1 MATYRQMV
9 YMCLDLLKEVHDDA
23 YYTEEHVIFLLDRM
37 RSLLLLRKHAAA
49 KRLHEEIADSNYQ
62 QICLNLEPTD
72 VLPDA
77 CGGDGWLRS
86 TKKVPSL
93 LGIGNT
99 KAYPV
104 NMFVGDK
111 VTFIAP
117 ERMPFVGY
125 NKWLKNIIYVAIGPD
140 DYLYVKSINPQ
151 FMYLNQMRLR
161 GIFENSEEA
170 SELSCDGNGV
180 DGKEC
185 DSLDRE
191 FPLEEG
197 LQMSCIEYVVQE
209 LSGARFAPQDK
220 TNNAKDDLSQV
231 GSTRATQPVTRYSDA
246 SAAARAEDEQ

>member
-23 YYTEEHVIFLLDRM
+23 YYTEEHVIFLLDKM

-62 QICLNLEPTD
+62 QICLSLEPTD

-77 CGGDGWLRS
+77 CGGDGWLKS
-86 TKKVPSL
+86 TKKLPHL

-104 NMFVGDK
+104 NMFVSDK
-111 VTFIAP
+111 VTFIAA
-117 ERMPFVGY
+117 ERMPYVGY

-140 DYLYVKSINPQ
+140 DYLYVWSRNPQ
-151 FMYLNQMRLR
+151 FMYLRQMRLR
-161 GIFENSEEA
+161 GIFEDSEEA
-170 SELSCDGNGV
+170 AELSCDASGNA
-180 DGKEC
+180 DSC
-185 DSLDRE
+185 DTLDKE

-197 LQMSCIEYVVQE
+197 LQMACIEYVVQE
-209 LSGARFAPQDK
+209 LSGVRFAPQDK
-220 TNNAKDDLSQV
+220 NNNASDDLSQV
-231 GSTRATQPVTRYSDA
+231 GSIRETQPVSRTSDA
-246 SAAARAEDEQ
+246 RAAAQAEAE